1 MVHTFDQR
9 DFRIWDFSVHHSRL
23 LIRSQPTTIYNYNI
37 DLIFTAVDY
46 ISIPKHL
53 DKLEIDSATSE
64 EHKSIQKL
72 VKREIV
78 KDEITILVV
87 RGVRHFVAAAGFQ
100 ISENNLEL
108 FDSGLDL

>member
-1 MVHTFDQR
+1 MNHTFNGR

-23 LIRSQPTTIYNYNI
+23 LIRSQPTDGHNYNI

-46 ISIPKHL
+46 ISVPKHL
-53 DKLEIDSATSE
+53 DKLDIDAATSE

-72 VKREIV
+72 FKREIT

-87 RGVRHFVAAAGFQ
+87 GGVRHFVAAAGFQ